1 MLPEVK
7 TAIPGPR
14 SHALAEKLR
23 RYESRNVTYL
33 AEDFPIFWQRAEGTN
48 VWDADGNRFLDL
60 TSAFGV
66 SGLGH
71 TNPALRD
78 AVSEQVGE
86 LMHSMGDVHPTELK
100 TRLCERLSAL
110 TFERWGV
117 GTGKVVLGN
126 SGSDAVEIA
135 LKTSLLHSGRAG
147 VIAFTGGYHGLGL
160 GALSATGIPF
170 FREPFRPQLKE
181 LATNLPYPHCF
192 RCPFGVRE
200 GFRVEGRDFPN
211 CAASCLESL
220 HDEIERTIA
229 RREIGCILVEPL
241 QGRGGCVVPPRDF
254 LPMLRSICDAHKI
267 LLIADEIYTGFNRTG
282 VLFACEHFGVVPDII
297 CLGKA
302 LTGGFPLSACVGRAD
317 VMDAWP
323 LSSGEALHTSTFL
336 GNPLGCAM
344 ALASL
349 DQHADPTLAKQV
361 RERSAKLKSALL
373 ALRSPAI
380 GHVRGLGLKLGVELV
395 KRDGSPNGALGVAIM
410 KRALRD
416 GLILL
421 LESPDS
427 NVLNLCPPFAISD
440 AEIAFV
446 AARLQE
452 YLVSLF
458 GSIS

>member
-1 MLPEVK
+1 MLPK
-7 TAIPGPR
+7 LITPIPGPR
-14 SHALAEKLR
+14 SLALAEKLR
-23 RYESRNVTYL
+23 RYESRNVTHL
-33 AEDFPIFWQRAEGTN
+33 ADDFPIFWQRAAGTN

-71 TNPALRD
+71 TDAGLRE
-78 AVSEQVGE
+78 AVTAQAGE
-86 LMHSMGDVHPTELK
+86 LMHAMGDVHPTELK
-100 TRLCERLSAL
+100 ARLCERLSAL
-110 TFERWGV
+110 TFERWSV
-117 GTGKVVLGN
+117 GAGKVVLGN

-135 LKTSLLHSGRAG
+135 LKTSLLHSGKPG
-147 VIAFTGGYHGLGL
+147 VIAFTGGYHGLGF

-170 FREPFRPQLKE
+170 FREPFRQQLKE
-181 LATNLPYPHCF
+181 FTTFLTFPHCF

-200 GFRVEGRDFPN
+200 DFRADGRDFPN
-211 CAASCLESL
+211 CAATCLESL

-229 RREIGCILVEPL
+229 QREIGCILVEPV

-254 LPMLRSICDAHKI
+254 LPMLRAICDAHKI
-267 LLIADEIYTGFNRTG
+267 LLVVDEIYTGFNRTG
-282 VLFACEHFGVVPDII
+282 ALFACDHFRVVPDII

-317 VMDAWP
+317 VMDVWP

-349 DQHADPTLAKQV
+349 ERHADPALVKDV
-361 RERSAKLKSALL
+361 RERGARFKAALL
-373 ALRSPAI
+373 ELDSPAI

-395 KRDGSPNGALGVAIM
+395 KRDGSPHGALGVAIM

-421 LESPDS
+421 PESPDA
-427 NVLNLCPPFAISD
+427 NVLSFCPPFLIDD